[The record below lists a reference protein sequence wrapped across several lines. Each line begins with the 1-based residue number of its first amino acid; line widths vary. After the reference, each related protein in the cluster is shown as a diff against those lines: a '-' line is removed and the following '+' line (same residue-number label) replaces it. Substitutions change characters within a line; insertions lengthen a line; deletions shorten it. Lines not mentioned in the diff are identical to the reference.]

1 MIRSLLSLLNS
12 REKFQLIYVALGVV
26 ITSLLEVLSIGI
38 FLPLVSIL
46 MEGDHSLFGLT
57 IENYLNSYDQS
68 TMVVFVC
75 TFIIGIFIFKNI
87 YLYLYNYSIS
97 KYSRNIQQRIS
108 YDLFKTYLYEQNSV
122 LNEKNIGTL
131 MRNIN
136 AAGIVGL
143 YLISFL
149 VLVIEIAI
157 TLTVMIFLLKVNFV
171 ITSIVSLIFLSS
183 ILTLFSLTKKKLFQ
197 FNYLK
202 EKYLSIVNQHTIQS
216 FSLIKVIKIF
226 NKEKLISKIFKNSNF
241 EMLNNNF
248 KSDVIL
254 HVPKLLIETLVVS
267 SLCIIIIYMISSGS
281 SSKDIIPL
289 ITIYAASAVRLMPSA
304 TRIISSLQR
313 LKTFLPSLMII
324 SAEYKANQIIDEKV
338 NGDNFIFSKLEFK
351 NVDFGFDNKKLI
363 FKDLNI
369 KIKKGQIVG
378 IFGDSGAGKSTF
390 ANLISGLFFPTKG
403 EIIYNDNITNNL
415 NKNLSPIIGY
425 VPQQTTL
432 FDDTIW
438 NNITFFENKKDD
450 QSIKKFEI
458 AVKQSKLKDYINSL
472 PEKEDT
478 KIGEGLS
485 KISGGQAQ
493 RIGIARALFIKS
505 DFLIFDESTSSLD
518 SENEKKIIDT
528 IYSLKN
534 LKTIIIIS
542 HNHELLSKCDKI
554 YQIKSG
560 KIIQES

>member
-1 MIRSLLSLLNS
+1 
-12 REKFQLIYVALGVV
+12 
-26 ITSLLEVLSIGI
+26 
-38 FLPLVSIL
+38 
-46 MEGDHSLFGLT
+46 
-57 IENYLNSYDQS
+57 
-68 TMVVFVC
+68 
-75 TFIIGIFIFKNI
+75 
-87 YLYLYNYSIS
+87 
-97 KYSRNIQQRIS
+97 
-108 YDLFKTYLYEQNSV
+108 

-143 YLISFL
+143 YLMSIL

-157 TLTVMIFLLKVNFV
+157 ILIVMIFLLKVNFV
-171 ITSIVSLIFLSS
+171 ITSIVSLMFLSS
-183 ILTLFSLTKKKLFQ
+183 ILTLFFLTKKKLFQ

-226 NKEKLISKIFKNSNF
+226 NKEKLISKIFENSNF

-248 KSDVIL
+248 KSEVIL

-267 SLCIIIIYMISSGS
+267 SLCIIIIYMIWSGS
-281 SSKDIIPL
+281 GSKDIVPL
-289 ITIYAASAVRLMPSA
+289 ITLYAASAVRLMPSA
-304 TRIISSLQR
+304 TRIITSLQR

-338 NGDNFIFSKLEFK
+338 NGDNFIFSRLEFK

-518 SENEKKIIDT
+518 SENEKKILDT

-542 HNHELLSKCDKI
+542 HKHELLSKCDKI
-554 YQIKSG
+554 YQIDSNGIHQKS
-560 KIIQES
+560 

>member
-1 MIRSLLSLLNS
+1 MIRSLLPLLNS

-26 ITSLLEVLSIGI
+26 ITSFLEVLSIGI
-38 FLPLVSIL
+38 FLPLVAIL
-46 MEGDHSLFGLT
+46 MEGDLSFFGLT
-57 IENYLNSYDQS
+57 IENYLHSYDQS
-68 TMVVFVC
+68 IMVVFVC
-75 TFIIGIFIFKNI
+75 TFVIGIFIFKNA

-149 VLVIEIAI
+149 MLVIEIVI
-157 TLTVMIFLLKVNFV
+157 ILTVMIFLLKVNFV
-171 ITSIVSLIFLSS
+171 ITSIASLIFLSS

-202 EKYLSIVNQHTIQS
+202 EKYQSIVNQHTIQS

-241 EMLNNNF
+241 EMLNNSF
-248 KSDVIL
+248 KSDVML

-267 SLCIIIIYMISSGS
+267 SLCIIIIYMIWSGS

-289 ITIYAASAVRLMPSA
+289 ITIYAASAIRLMPSA

-324 SAEYKANQIIDEKV
+324 SAEYKAKQIIDEKV
-338 NGDNFIFSKLEFK
+338 NGNNFIFSKLEFK

-369 KIKKGQIVG
+369 KIKKGEVVG

-390 ANLISGLFFPTKG
+390 ANLISGLIFPTKG

-472 PEKEDT
+472 PEKEDM

-542 HNHELLSKCDKI
+542 HKHELLHKCDKI
-554 YQIKSG
+554 YQIVSNGIHQKS
-560 KIIQES
+560 

>member
-1 MIRSLLSLLNS
+1 MIRSLLLLLNS
-12 REKFQLIYVALGVV
+12 REKFLLIYVALG
-26 ITSLLEVLSIGI
+26 IILTSLIEVLSIGI

-46 MEGDHSLFGLT
+46 MEGDLSFFGLT

-68 TMVVFVC
+68 TMLIFVC
-75 TFIIGIFIFKNI
+75 TLVIGIFIFKNI
-87 YLYLYNYSIS
+87 YLYLYNYCLSR
-97 KYSRNIQQRIS
+97 YSRNIQQRIS

-143 YLISFL
+143 YLMSIL

-157 TLTVMIFLLKVNFV
+157 ILIVMIFLLKVNFV
-171 ITSIVSLIFLSS
+171 ITSIVSLMFLSS
-183 ILTLFSLTKKKLFQ
+183 ILTLFFLTKKKLFQ

-226 NKEKLISKIFKNSNF
+226 NKEKLISKIFENSNF

-248 KSDVIL
+248 KSEVIL

-267 SLCIIIIYMISSGS
+267 SLCIIIIYMIWSGS
-281 SSKDIIPL
+281 GSKDIVPL
-289 ITIYAASAVRLMPSA
+289 ITLYAASAVRLMPSA
-304 TRIISSLQR
+304 TRIITSLQR

-338 NGDNFIFSKLEFK
+338 NGDNFIFSRLEFK

-518 SENEKKIIDT
+518 SENEKKILDT

-542 HNHELLSKCDKI
+542 HKHELLSKCDKI
-554 YQIKSG
+554 YQIDSNGIHQKS
-560 KIIQES
+560 

>member
-1 MIRSLLSLLNS
+1 MIRSLLLLLNS
-12 REKFQLIYVALGVV
+12 REKFLLIYVALG
-26 ITSLLEVLSIGI
+26 IILTSLIEVLSIGI

-46 MEGDHSLFGLT
+46 MEGDLSFFGLT

-68 TMVVFVC
+68 TMLIFVC
-75 TFIIGIFIFKNI
+75 TLVIGIFIFKNI
-87 YLYLYNYSIS
+87 YLYLYNYCLSR
-97 KYSRNIQQRIS
+97 YSRNIQQRIS

-143 YLISFL
+143 YLMSIL

-157 TLTVMIFLLKVNFV
+157 ILIVMIFLLKVNFV
-171 ITSIVSLIFLSS
+171 ITSIVSLMFLSS
-183 ILTLFSLTKKKLFQ
+183 ILTLFFLTKKKLFQ

-226 NKEKLISKIFKNSNF
+226 NKEKLISKIFENSNF

-248 KSDVIL
+248 KSEVIL

-267 SLCIIIIYMISSGS
+267 SLCIIIIYMIWSGS
-281 SSKDIIPL
+281 GSKDIVPL
-289 ITIYAASAVRLMPSA
+289 ITLYAASAVRLMPSA
-304 TRIISSLQR
+304 TRIITSLQR

-338 NGDNFIFSKLEFK
+338 NGDNFIFSRLEFK

-518 SENEKKIIDT
+518 SENEKKILDT

>member
-1 MIRSLLSLLNS
+1 MIRSLLPLLNS

-26 ITSLLEVLSIGI
+26 ITSFLEVLSIGI
-38 FLPLVSIL
+38 FLPLVAIL
-46 MEGDHSLFGLT
+46 MEGDLSFFGLT
-57 IENYLNSYDQS
+57 IENYLHSYDQS
-68 TMVVFVC
+68 IMVVFVC
-75 TFIIGIFIFKNI
+75 TFVIGIFILKNA

-149 VLVIEIAI
+149 MLVIEIVI
-157 TLTVMIFLLKVNFV
+157 ILTVMIFLLKVNFV

-202 EKYLSIVNQHTIQS
+202 EKYQSIVNQHTIQS

-241 EMLNNNF
+241 EMLNNSF
-248 KSDVIL
+248 KSDVML

-267 SLCIIIIYMISSGS
+267 SLCIIIIYMIWSGS

-289 ITIYAASAVRLMPSA
+289 ITIYAASAIRLMPSA

-324 SAEYKANQIIDEKV
+324 SAEYKAKQIIDEKV
-338 NGDNFIFSKLEFK
+338 NGNNFIFSKLEFK

-369 KIKKGQIVG
+369 KIKKGEVVG

-390 ANLISGLFFPTKG
+390 ANLISGLIFPTKG

-415 NKNLSPIIGY
+415 NKNLSPTIGY

-472 PEKEDT
+472 PEKEDM

-542 HNHELLSKCDKI
+542 HKHELLHKCDKI
-554 YQIKSG
+554 YQIVSNGIHQKS
-560 KIIQES
+560 

>member
-157 TLTVMIFLLKVNFV
+157 TLKVMIFLLKVNFV

>member
-1 MIRSLLSLLNS
+1 MIRSLLLLLNS
-12 REKFQLIYVALGVV
+12 REKFLLIYVALG
-26 ITSLLEVLSIGI
+26 IILTSLIEVLSIGI

-46 MEGDHSLFGLT
+46 MEGDLSFFGLT

-68 TMVVFVC
+68 TMLIFVC
-75 TFIIGIFIFKNI
+75 TLVIGIFIFKNI
-87 YLYLYNYSIS
+87 YLYLYNYCLSR
-97 KYSRNIQQRIS
+97 YSRNIQQRIS
-108 YDLFKTYLYEQNSV
+108 CDLFKTYLYEQNSV

-143 YLISFL
+143 YLMSIL

-157 TLTVMIFLLKVNFV
+157 ILIVMIFLLKVNFV
-171 ITSIVSLIFLSS
+171 ITSIVSLMFLSS
-183 ILTLFSLTKKKLFQ
+183 ILTLFFLTKKKLFQ

-226 NKEKLISKIFKNSNF
+226 NKEKLISKIFENSNF

-248 KSDVIL
+248 KSEVIL

-267 SLCIIIIYMISSGS
+267 SLCIIIIYMIWSGS
-281 SSKDIIPL
+281 GSKDIVPL
-289 ITIYAASAVRLMPSA
+289 ITLYAASAVRLMPSA
-304 TRIISSLQR
+304 TRIIASLQR
-313 LKTFLPSLMII
+313 LKTFLPSLKII

-338 NGDNFIFSKLEFK
+338 NGDNFIFSRLEFK

-518 SENEKKIIDT
+518 SENEKKILDT

-542 HNHELLSKCDKI
+542 HKHELLSKCDKI
-554 YQIKSG
+554 YQIDSNGIHQKS
-560 KIIQES
+560 

>member
-1 MIRSLLSLLNS
+1 MIRSLLPLLNS

-26 ITSLLEVLSIGI
+26 ITSFLEVLSIGI
-38 FLPLVSIL
+38 FLPLVAIL
-46 MEGDHSLFGLT
+46 MEGDLSFFGLT
-57 IENYLNSYDQS
+57 IENYLHSYDQS
-68 TMVVFVC
+68 IMVVFVC
-75 TFIIGIFIFKNI
+75 TFVIGIFIFKNA

-149 VLVIEIAI
+149 MLVIEIVI
-157 TLTVMIFLLKVNFV
+157 ILTVMIFLLKVNFV

-202 EKYLSIVNQHTIQS
+202 EKYQSIVNQHTIQS

-241 EMLNNNF
+241 EMLNNSF
-248 KSDVIL
+248 KSDVML

-267 SLCIIIIYMISSGS
+267 SLCIIIIYMIWSGS

-289 ITIYAASAVRLMPSA
+289 ITIYAASAIRLMPSA

-324 SAEYKANQIIDEKV
+324 SAEYKAKQIIDEKV
-338 NGDNFIFSKLEFK
+338 NSNNFIFSKLEFK

-369 KIKKGQIVG
+369 KIKKGEVVG

-390 ANLISGLFFPTKG
+390 ANLISGLIFPTKG

-415 NKNLSPIIGY
+415 NKNLSPTIGY

-472 PEKEDT
+472 PEKEDM

-542 HNHELLSKCDKI
+542 HKHELLHKCDKI
-554 YQIKSG
+554 YQIVSNGIHQKS
-560 KIIQES
+560 

>member
-38 FLPLVSIL
+38 FLPLVAIL
-46 MEGDHSLFGLT
+46 MEGDLSFFGLT
-57 IENYLNSYDQS
+57 IENYLHSYDQS
-68 TMVVFVC
+68 IMVVFVC

-149 VLVIEIAI
+149 MLVIEITI
-157 TLTVMIFLLKVNFV
+157 ILTVMIFLLKVNFV
-171 ITSIVSLIFLSS
+171 ITSIVSLIFLSL

-267 SLCIIIIYMISSGS
+267 SLCIIIIYMIWSGS
-281 SSKDIIPL
+281 GSKDIVPL
-289 ITIYAASAVRLMPSA
+289 ITLYAASAVRLMPSA
-304 TRIISSLQR
+304 TRIITSLQR

-338 NGDNFIFSKLEFK
+338 NGDNFIFSRLEFK

-369 KIKKGQIVG
+369 KIKKGQVVG

-390 ANLISGLFFPTKG
+390 ANLISGLIFPTKG

-542 HNHELLSKCDKI
+542 HKHELLRKCDKI
-554 YQIKSG
+554 YQIDSNGIHQKS
-560 KIIQES
+560 

>member
-26 ITSLLEVLSIGI
+26 ITSFLEVLSIGI
-38 FLPLVSIL
+38 FLPLVAIL
-46 MEGDHSLFGLT
+46 MEGDLSFFGLT
-57 IENYLNSYDQS
+57 TENYLHSYDQS
-68 TMVVFVC
+68 IMVVFVC

-149 VLVIEIAI
+149 MLVIEIAI
-157 TLTVMIFLLKVNFV
+157 ILTVMIFLLKVNFV

-267 SLCIIIIYMISSGS
+267 SLCIIIIYMIWSGS

-324 SAEYKANQIIDEKV
+324 SAEYKAKQIIDEKV
-338 NGDNFIFSKLEFK
+338 NGNNFIFSKLEFK
-351 NVDFGFDNKKLI
+351 NVDFEFDNKKLI

-369 KIKKGQIVG
+369 KIKKGEVVG

-390 ANLISGLFFPTKG
+390 ANLISGLIFQTKG

-542 HNHELLSKCDKI
+542 HKHELLRKCDKI
-554 YQIKSG
+554 YQIDSNGIHQKS
-560 KIIQES
+560 

>member
-1 MIRSLLSLLNS
+1 MIRSLLLLLNS
-12 REKFQLIYVALGVV
+12 REKFLLIYVALG
-26 ITSLLEVLSIGI
+26 IILTSLIEVLSIGI

-46 MEGDHSLFGLT
+46 MEGDLSFFGLT

-68 TMVVFVC
+68 AMVVFVC
-75 TFIIGIFIFKNI
+75 TLVIGIFIFKNI
-87 YLYLYNYSIS
+87 YLYLYNYCLSR
-97 KYSRNIQQRIS
+97 YSRNIQQRIS
-108 YDLFKTYLYEQNSV
+108 CDLFKTYLYEQNSV

-143 YLISFL
+143 YLMSIL

-157 TLTVMIFLLKVNFV
+157 ILIVMIFLLKVNFV
-171 ITSIVSLIFLSS
+171 ITSIVSLMFLSS
-183 ILTLFSLTKKKLFQ
+183 ILTLFFLTKKKLFQ

-226 NKEKLISKIFKNSNF
+226 NKEKLISRIFENSNSK
-241 EMLNNNF
+241 MLNNNF
-248 KSDVIL
+248 KSEVIL

-267 SLCIIIIYMISSGS
+267 SICIIIIYMIWSGS
-281 SSKDIIPL
+281 GSKDIVPL
-289 ITIYAASAVRLMPSA
+289 ITLYAASAVRLMPSA
-304 TRIISSLQR
+304 TRIITSLQR

-338 NGDNFIFSKLEFK
+338 NGDNFIFSRLEFK

-425 VPQQTTL
+425 VPQQTAL

-518 SENEKKIIDT
+518 SENEKKILDT

-542 HNHELLSKCDKI
+542 HKHELLSKCDKI
-554 YQIKSG
+554 YQIDSNGIHQKS
-560 KIIQES
+560 

>member
-1 MIRSLLSLLNS
+1 
-12 REKFQLIYVALGVV
+12 
-26 ITSLLEVLSIGI
+26 
-38 FLPLVSIL
+38 
-46 MEGDHSLFGLT
+46 MEGDLSFFGLT

-68 TMVVFVC
+68 AMVVFVC
-75 TFIIGIFIFKNI
+75 TLVIGIFIFKNI
-87 YLYLYNYSIS
+87 YLYLYNYCLSR
-97 KYSRNIQQRIS
+97 YSRNIQQRIS
-108 YDLFKTYLYEQNSV
+108 CDLFKTYLYEQNSV

-131 MRNIN
+131 MRNIH

-143 YLISFL
+143 YLMSTL

-157 TLTVMIFLLKVNFV
+157 ILIVMIFLLKVNFV
-171 ITSIVSLIFLSS
+171 ITSIILLMFLSS
-183 ILTLFSLTKKKLFQ
+183 ILTLFFLTKKKLFQ

-226 NKEKLISKIFKNSNF
+226 NKEKLISRIFENSNSK
-241 EMLNNNF
+241 MLNNNF
-248 KSDVIL
+248 KSEVIL

-267 SLCIIIIYMISSGS
+267 SICIIIIYMIWSGS
-281 SSKDIIPL
+281 SSKDIVPL
-289 ITIYAASAVRLMPSA
+289 ITLYAASAVRLMPSA
-304 TRIISSLQR
+304 TRIIASLQR
-313 LKTFLPSLMII
+313 LKTFLPSLKII

-338 NGDNFIFSKLEFK
+338 NGDNFIFSRLEFK

-363 FKDLNI
+363 FKDFNI
-369 KIKKGQIVG
+369 KIKKGEIVG
-378 IFGDSGAGKSTF
+378 ILGDSGAGKSTF

-425 VPQQTTL
+425 VPQQTAL

-528 IYSLKN
+528 IFSLKN

-542 HNHELLSKCDKI
+542 HKNELLRKCDKI
-554 YQIKSG
+554 YQIDSNGIHQKS
-560 KIIQES
+560 